1 MRNVHE
7 NTRADVNLH
16 GVKKGFADKKPKCVW
31 ARTRKRPGWKAETRG
46 GETFNYAF
54 DCKKI
59 QIASE

>member
-31 ARTRKRPGWKAETRG
+31 ARTGKRARVESRNEGRRN
-46 GETFNYAF
+46 F
-54 DCKKI
+54 
-59 QIASE
+59 